1 MKKFIEKILFVTAML
16 VPFASLSAVEI
27 VNNISTSASTGGN
40 SAGGGSVVEGES
52 RAEVKIYTKVDGEVL
67 TDIEETK
74 IAPKGEDAVI
84 KQKVEVNVSDVLTS
98 VEEKVE
104 TEPEN
109 KRGVVIAFLGKI
121 FKYVLS
127 IF

>member
-1 MKKFIEKILFVTAML
+1 ML